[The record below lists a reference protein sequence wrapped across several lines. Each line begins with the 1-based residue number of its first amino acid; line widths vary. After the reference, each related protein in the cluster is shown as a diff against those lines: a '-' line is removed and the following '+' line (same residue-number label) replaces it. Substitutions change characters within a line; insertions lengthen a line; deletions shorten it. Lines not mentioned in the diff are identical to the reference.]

1 MSLMNVTIPPN
12 AQVFFGY
19 IFDVIAFDPIDIQDS
34 VEQFFNLKQGD
45 EFELEENFVQLGY
58 ESSYFVSNLGS
69 MILIWSIQLGLI
81 PVLTLVYTL
90 AWRVK
95 KIRKWAKDKLGGI
108 FFNSLIALVDSTFL
122 IVFVKAFVNIQ

>member
-1 MSLMNVTIPPN
+1 MNVTIPPN

-45 EFELEENFVQLGY
+45 EFELDDNFVQLGY

-81 PVLTLVYTL
+81 PVLTLVYVLT
-90 AWRVK
+90 WRVK
-95 KIRKWAKDKLGGI
+95 KIRTWAKNKLGDI

>member
-1 MSLMNVTIPPN
+1 MNVTIPPN

-45 EFELEENFVQLGY
+45 EFELDDNFVQLGY

-81 PVLTLVYTL
+81 PVLTLVYVLT
-90 AWRVK
+90 WRVK
-95 KIRKWAKDKLGGI
+95 KIRTWAKNKLGNI